1 MRKPMTSAA
10 KVAANRRNAQRSTG
24 PRSLAGKA
32 RARRNAFRHGLTI
45 APARDGASAAHIAVL
60 AAAFAAENPTRG
72 DLARMA
78 AEAHLDVL
86 RVRRTK
92 VDIIRRAAQRLTR
105 IHPDPTLSEDE
116 RTWMAFATIS
126 KTLAACDRYERRA
139 LARRGRALQILQ
151 ENRGAEK

>member
-1 MRKPMTSAA
+1 MTSAA

-24 PRSLAGKA
+24 PRSVAGKA

-60 AAAFAAENPTRG
+60 AAAFAVDNPARG
-72 DLARMA
+72 DMARMA

-86 RVRRTK
+86 RVRQTK
-92 VDIIRRAAQRLTR
+92 ADMVRRAALRLRRT
-105 IHPDPTLSEDE
+105 HPTMSEDE
-116 RTWMAFATIS
+116 RTWLAFANIS

-139 LARRGRALQILQ
+139 LARRGWALRILQ
-151 ENRGAEK
+151 ESGGAEK